1 MAAWSTPHMVPRQ
14 SRSPVVR
21 RRQVRGRL
29 ARGRGGL
36 FASAYPRMGTGIF
49 LALGVVTIHGL
60 GLAPVALVVGGL
72 IVLAVA
78 AAYAEGV
85 SLFPEAGGSA
95 ALARHAFDELASFVT
110 GWAMTL
116 ALVAAAALAALTAAK
131 FLSVFWAPLGSGG
144 WAVAGGLSV
153 LAVAAGA

>member
-1 MAAWSTPHMVPRQ
+1 
-14 SRSPVVR
+14 
-21 RRQVRGRL
+21 
-29 ARGRGGL
+29 
-36 FASAYPRMGTGIF
+36 MGSGIF
-49 LALGVVTIHGL
+49 LALGVVAIHGL

-116 ALVAAAALAALTAAK
+116 ALVATAALSALFAARY
-131 FLSVFWAPLGSGG
+131 LSVFWSPLASGLVVRWQG
-144 WAVAGGLSV
+144 RWPSS
-153 LAVAAGA
+153 